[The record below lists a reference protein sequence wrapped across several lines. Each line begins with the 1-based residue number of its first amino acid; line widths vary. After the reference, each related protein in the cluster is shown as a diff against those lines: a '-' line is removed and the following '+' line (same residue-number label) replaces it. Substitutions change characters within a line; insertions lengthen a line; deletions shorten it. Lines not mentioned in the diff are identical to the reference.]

1 VRGPPRTCD
10 TVRMRTA
17 LTILVVEDD
26 PAVLLVV
33 SKALQAAGYQV
44 VIAAGPVT
52 ALDRIAEYRPDGMI
66 LDIRLPGMLGSE
78 LLQLLRSPDAQH
90 TPAIAM
96 TGDPDISAEELRE
109 IGFVT
114 LLRKPFTVSTLKEAV
129 AYFIG

>member
-1 VRGPPRTCD
+1 
-10 TVRMRTA
+10 MRTP

-33 SKALQAAGYQV
+33 TKALQAEGYRV
-44 VIAAGPVT
+44 VIAAGPIT
-52 ALDRIAEYRPDGMI
+52 AMDRIAEYQPDGMI

-96 TGDPDISAEELRE
+96 TGDPDIDPDEMRA